1 MSSRLVD
8 RQALIG
14 FLAQLDHHCDRP
26 GSVFLV
32 GETSQL
38 FEGWRRWASFIELTL
53 EADDALQDGPAYR
66 QALTATQSELE
77 LPVVVESPAEVI
89 PLPDGWEARARPAHA
104 STEWL
109 RVFHFDPY
117 SVSFRFIAR
126 GDEPDYQLVLQY
138 LSHGWVTVEAMDNLL
153 ESVLPRFMA
162 ETIAQDPAEFR
173 RRYKSLLQM
182 WRTVRSGAMHRT
194 TGA

>member
-1 MSSRLVD
+1 VSSRVVD

-14 FLAQLDHHCDRP
+14 FLEQFDHFCGRP

-38 FEGWRRWASFIELTL
+38 LEGWRRWASFIELTL
-53 EADDALQDGPAYR
+53 EADDALADGPAYR
-66 QALTATQSELE
+66 QALELAQSELD

-89 PLPDGWEARARPAHA
+89 PLPDGWEARARPAHL
-104 STEWL
+104 STQWL

-126 GDEPDYQLVLQY
+126 GDEPDYHLVLQY
-138 LSHGWVTVEAMDNLL
+138 LSHGWVTVEAMESLL
-153 ESVLPRFMA
+153 ESVLPRFTA

-173 RRYKSLLQM
+173 RRYKGLLQM
-182 WRTVRSGAMHRT
+182 WHTVRPGATHRAT
-194 TGA
+194 